1 MLLVVQTALE
11 LGFLYAP
18 VALALFLSFRVL
30 DIADLTTDGCFV
42 LGAAVSVTLTAAGHP
57 LLAVPAAM
65 LAGACAGFITAFLQ
79 TRLSVPSILAGIVTN
94 TGLYTINLMA
104 MGWRSNESLL
114 GSDTVFTLLRSTGL
128 GGDWHELV
136 LALFLG
142 TRLGL
147 SIRATGDNPDMVRA
161 SSLDPTFTVTVGLCL
176 SNALTALS
184 GAMVGQYQKTVD
196 INSGTG
202 IVVIGLACLI
212 IGETVLGRR
221 TVYKGILA
229 ALVGSVV
236 YRFIYAVVFYTKVVP
251 VECLKLLT
259 AVIVALAIA
268 APGLRRWAAFQK
280 QKHSRKEAA

>member
-114 GSDTVFTLLRSTGL
+114 RRS
-128 GGDWHELV
+128 
-136 LALFLG
+136 
-142 TRLGL
+142 
-147 SIRATGDNPDMVRA
+147 RA
-161 SSLDPTFTVTVGLCL
+161 SVSSSRRCIMPSSRLNRRRFLECHDPIFLSEPCQRAARGLPSVL
-176 SNALTALS
+176 SCA
-184 GAMVGQYQKTVD
+184 
-196 INSGTG
+196 
-202 IVVIGLACLI
+202 GLA
-212 IGETVLGRR
+212 VR
-221 TVYKGILA
+221 TQTC
-229 ALVGSVV
+229 S
-236 YRFIYAVVFYTKVVP
+236 
-251 VECLKLLT
+251 
-259 AVIVALAIA
+259 
-268 APGLRRWAAFQK
+268 
-280 QKHSRKEAA
+280 